1 MALTLIIGGAR
12 SGKSDLALRLA
23 TASARPVLF
32 VATMEPGDDEMRRR
46 IAAHRAER
54 PQAWRTVEAP
64 LDVVGALV
72 RSARDDDFVVLDC
85 LTLWV
90 ANLMLGEVGDIE
102 QIAPAGADGAMERIA
117 AETRA
122 LADWCDAYAGEIAVV
137 TNEVGLGVVPAY
149 ATGRMYRDALGTANA
164 AIATRANRVFSVA
177 AGLVVDLTALGAQPL
192 AHFGPKAR
200 S

>member
-23 TASARPVLF
+23 AASARPVLF
-32 VATMEPGDDEMRRR
+32 VATMEPGDDEMRGR

-64 LDVVGALV
+64 LDVVGALNHA
-72 RSARDDDFVVLDC
+72 ARDDDFVVLDC

-90 ANLMLGEVGDIE
+90 ANLMLGEIGDIE
-102 QIAPAGADGAMERIA
+102 QVAPDAAAGAIARIA

-122 LADWCDAYAGEIAVV
+122 MADWCAAYTGEIAIV

-149 ATGRMYRDALGTANA
+149 ASGRLYRDALGAANA
-164 AIATRANRVFSVA
+164 ALAARADRVLSVT
-177 AGLVVDLTALGAQPL
+177 AGLVLDLTAMGAQPL

>member
-23 TASARPVLF
+23 AASGRPVLF
-32 VATMEPGDDEMRRR
+32 VATMEPRDDEMRAR

-64 LDVVGALV
+64 LDVVGALNDA
-72 RSARDDDFVVLDC
+72 ARDDDFVVLDC

-90 ANLMLGEVGDIE
+90 ANLMLREIGDIE
-102 QIAPAGADGAMERIA
+102 QILPDAAAGAMARIA
-117 AETRA
+117 TETRA
-122 LADWCDAYAGEIAVV
+122 MADWCDAYAGEIAVV

-149 ATGRMYRDALGTANA
+149 ATGRIYRDALGAANA
-164 AIATRANRVFSVA
+164 ALATRANRVLSVA
-177 AGLVVDLTALGAQPL
+177 AGLVVDLTAIGAQPL
-192 AHFGPKAR
+192 ARFGPKAR